1 MFAARARAIV
11 IGALA
16 SLAAPTAG
24 ANAEGVRNVLE
35 LFTSQGCSSCPP
47 ADRIL
52 SQLAHDPDVL
62 ALSFPVDY
70 WDYIGWKDTLAA
82 PNYTAR
88 QKAYASASGKGQ
100 IYTPQVVVNGLT
112 DAVGSDLGAIEQ
124 AERTTAKRSGVLS
137 VPLSVV
143 EAEGKISVSVGAA
156 SAGAPKVGGVYLL
169 AFASSRTVTVQR
181 GENAGSTLTYANVV
195 RAITKI
201 GDWDGAPVKLE
212 ADLSQAHL
220 NGADSYAVI
229 VQAGEHAAPSAI
241 LDAARG
247 PGPTPSD

>member
-1 MFAARARAIV
+1 MFAARAGAIV

-16 SLAAPTAG
+16 SWAAPMAG

-52 SQLAHDPDVL
+52 SQFARDPDVL

-100 IYTPQVVVNGLT
+100 IYTPQVIVNGLT

-124 AERTTAKRSGVLS
+124 AERTTAKRNEIG
-137 VPLSVV
+137 
-143 EAEGKISVSVGAA
+143 
-156 SAGAPKVGGVYLL
+156 
-169 AFASSRTVTVQR
+169 
-181 GENAGSTLTYANVV
+181 
-195 RAITKI
+195 RAH
-201 GDWDGAPVKLE
+201 V
-212 ADLSQAHL
+212 
-220 NGADSYAVI
+220 
-229 VQAGEHAAPSAI
+229 
-241 LDAARG
+241 
-247 PGPTPSD
+247 

>member
-1 MFAARARAIV
+1 MFAKRAGAMIV
-11 IGALA
+11 GALA
-16 SLAAPTAG
+16 SLAASGA

-52 SQLAHDPDVL
+52 GKLARDPNTL

-82 PNYTAR
+82 PVYTAR

-100 IYTPQVVVNGLT
+100 VYTPQVIVNGLT
-112 DAVGSDLGAIEQ
+112 DAVGSDLEAIEQ
-124 AERTTAKRSGVLS
+124 AERETSKRGGVLS

-143 EAEGKISVSVGAA
+143 EQGGKINISVGAA
-156 SAGAPKVGGVYLL
+156 DSASPRAGGVYLL
-169 AFASSRTVTVQR
+169 ALASSRTVTVQR
-181 GENAGSTLTYANVV
+181 GENAGSTLTYFNVV
-195 RAITKI
+195 RAMTKI
-201 GDWDGAPVKLE
+201 GDWNGAAMNLE

-220 NGADSYAVI
+220 DGADSYAVI
-229 VQAGEHAAPSAI
+229 VQAGAHAQPSAI
-241 LDAARG
+241 LAAARG
-247 PGPTPSD
+247 P

>member
-1 MFAARARAIV
+1 MFAARAGAIV
-11 IGALA
+11 IGAFA

-52 SQLAHDPDVL
+52 SQLARDPSVL

-124 AERTTAKRSGVLS
+124 AERTTGTRNGVLS
-137 VPLSVV
+137 VPLSVA
-143 EAEGKISVSVGAA
+143 EADGKIKVSVGAA
-156 SAGAPKVGGVYLL
+156 SAGAPKAGGVDRL

-229 VQAGEHAAPSAI
+229 VQAGGRAAPSAI
-241 LDAARG
+241 LAAARG
-247 PGPTPSD
+247 PGPNPSD

>member
-1 MFAARARAIV
+1 MFAARAGAIV

-16 SLAAPTAG
+16 SLAAPAAG

-52 SQLAHDPDVL
+52 SQLARDPDVL

-143 EAEGKISVSVGAA
+143 EAEGKIKVSVGPA
-156 SAGAPKVGGVYLL
+156 STGAPKAGGVYLL

-241 LDAARG
+241 LAAARG